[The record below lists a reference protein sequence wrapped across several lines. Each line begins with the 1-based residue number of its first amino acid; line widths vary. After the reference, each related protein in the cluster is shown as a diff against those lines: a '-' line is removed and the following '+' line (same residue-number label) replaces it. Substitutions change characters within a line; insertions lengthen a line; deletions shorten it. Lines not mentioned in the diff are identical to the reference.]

1 VSEPRPENMYSLSV
15 KDDGLDLIH
24 LRVGEQ
30 RCPDDEAP
38 RHLIDPDTADALLSM
53 GEARRCER
61 CGSGKPPAKDAQ
73 AVVNPLNGAPAV
85 PTEEAT

>member
-1 VSEPRPENMYSLSV
+1 MSEPRPENIYSLSV

-38 RHLIDPDTADALLSM
+38 RHLIDPDTAQALVGM
-53 GEARRCER
+53 KQARYCER
-61 CGSGKPPAKDAQ
+61 CDEQ
-73 AVVNPLNGAPAV
+73 
-85 PTEEAT
+85 